1 MMNKQHPEC
10 QRGAFVSR
18 MCRSLLPALAMLLAL
33 PAGAHAQPEYYFDHV
48 HVSVEAGPSPF
59 AAVVYAVRQVDRQ
72 AVALETKQYP
82 HVPVYDNRV
91 RVIPAER
98 FVDLVDRLRAAD
110 ALELGDA
117 AADAPMTL
125 TYRVDVAFDGKANSF
140 AVKGPALLDDPRYA
154 AVVDSVIKLVEE
166 ANGPAFYRDLAVPEE
181 DIGVLNLFTFPPA
194 EVELDGVPLGRST
207 PLYGLEMKPGVH
219 RAVLRGHK
227 LGATRRIKFTIHK
240 GEPTVL
246 NINIKK

>member
-1 MMNKQHPEC
+1 L
-10 QRGAFVSR
+10 RFFV
-18 MCRSLLPALAMLLAL
+18 LLGLLAVL
-33 PAGAHAQPEYYFDHV
+33 VAPVVADAQPEYYFDHV

-59 AAVVYAVRQVDRQ
+59 AAAVYAVRQVDRQ

-91 RVIPAER
+91 QVISAAR

-117 AADAPMTL
+117 TADAPMTL
-125 TYRVDVAFDGKANSF
+125 TYRVDVAFDGRANSF
-140 AVKGPALLDDPRYA
+140 AVKGPALLEDPRYA
-154 AVVDSVIKLVEE
+154 VVVDSVIKLVEE
-166 ANGPAFYRDLAVPEE
+166 ANGPAFYRDLAVPEQ

-194 EVELDGVPLGRST
+194 EVELDGVPLGKST
-207 PLYGLEMKPGVH
+207 PVYGLEMKPGVH
-219 RAVLRGHK
+219 RAVLRCHK

-246 NINIKK
+246 NINIRK